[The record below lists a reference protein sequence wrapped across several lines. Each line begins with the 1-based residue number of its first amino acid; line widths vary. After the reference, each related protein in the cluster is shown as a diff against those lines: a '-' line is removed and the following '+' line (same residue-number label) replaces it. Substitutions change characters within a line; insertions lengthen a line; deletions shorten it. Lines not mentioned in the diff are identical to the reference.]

1 MEEEIIQEQE
11 NQSEEQLDMAEE
23 EQEVQ
28 VPQEPI
34 IVETKG
40 KWQPFENMT
49 QQTLEV
55 GKTYHITLAGVCE
68 VAVSADRPTVGIK
81 TNVIDYT
88 KDDTNKLWI
97 KTGGI

>member
-1 MEEEIIQEQE
+1 MAEAQEQ
-11 NQSEEQLDMAEE
+11 
-23 EQEVQ
+23 
-28 VPQEPI
+28 I
-34 IVETKG
+34 IIETKG

-55 GKTYHITLAGVCE
+55 GKTYHIELGGICE
-68 VAVSADRPTVGIK
+68 VAVSADRPTAGIK
-81 TNVIDYT
+81 TNSIDYT